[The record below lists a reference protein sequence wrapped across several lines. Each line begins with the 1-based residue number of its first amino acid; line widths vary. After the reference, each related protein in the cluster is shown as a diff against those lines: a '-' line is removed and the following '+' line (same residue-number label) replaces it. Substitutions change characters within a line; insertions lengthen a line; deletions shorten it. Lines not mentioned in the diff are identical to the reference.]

1 MMTKF
6 KWTTTWLALVLGG
19 LGAHRF
25 YLHGVKDIWGWLHVP
40 FTLAGIAGVVRAQN
54 LGVDDKISWMLI
66 PLGGFSLAAAMLAG
80 IVYGLMDDEKWNA
93 RFNPTPNASAAN
105 AGWGAVLGVVACV
118 FLGGSVLMASIV
130 YSAQHFFEWQVEEAA
145 KISQ

>member
-1 MMTKF
+1 MIKH
-6 KWTTTWLALVLGG
+6 KWTAAWLALVVGG
-19 LGAHRF
+19 FGAHRF
-25 YLHGVKDIWGWLHVP
+25 YLHGWRDVWAWLQMP

-54 LGVDDKISWMLI
+54 LGVDDKISWILI

-80 IVYGLMDDEKWNA
+80 IVYGLMNDEKFNA
-93 RFNPTPNASAAN
+93 RFNPSRAAGD
-105 AGWGAVLGVVACV
+105 AGWGAVLGVAACL
-118 FLGGSVLMASIV
+118 FIGGGVLMASIA